1 MSDITVHKDSI
12 RRKIRARRD
21 AYCDQR
27 GRAHEGEHLLLN

>member
-1 MSDITVHKDSI
+1 MSEITVHKDSI

-27 GRAHEGEHLLLN
+27 GRAY